1 MTQSVSINVAV
12 DVSQGVSSGG
22 QTSKNS
28 IDIDFLKT
36 LANGTGLDSAT
47 KAYYG
52 SRSISASGTD
62 VLNLTATLLDAFG
75 ATLSFTKIRGVFI
88 KPALANAGTISM
100 GGGTNPVVG
109 LLNATTDKINVAPG
123 GFFMAVNPSAAGYTV
138 TPSTAD
144 KITITNNVASVVN
157 YEILIV
163 GE

>member
-12 DVSQGVSSGG
+12 DVNQAVSAGG
-22 QTSKNS
+22 QTSKNTM
-28 IDIDFLKT
+28 DLDFLKS
-36 LANGTGLDSAT
+36 LANGTGLDNAS

-52 SRSISASGTD
+52 SRSITASGTD

-75 ATLSFTKIRGVFI
+75 AAISFTKIRGIFI
-88 KPALANAGTISM
+88 KPAAANAGTISM
-100 GGGTNPVVG
+100 GAGTGPVVSI
-109 LLNATTDKINVAPG
+109 LNSATDKINVAAG
-123 GFFMAVNPSAAGYTV
+123 GFFMAVNPTAAGYTV
-138 TPSTAD
+138 TASTAD